1 MGIHRAA
8 SSEYQQ
14 QQFLKTKKER
24 INRIETRNTKLL
36 LHFFKHVSANWRV
49 PKSTD

>member
-14 QQFLKTKKER
+14 QFLKTNKER
-24 INRIETRNTKLL
+24 INRIETRKTIKFW
-36 LHFFKHVSANWRV
+36 LHFFKHFAANWRM
-49 PKSTD
+49 PKSRD